1 MMPFLK
7 KLSKSITYSLLL
19 AFVML
24 TSILVFLATTTPGL
38 YLTVKLAHAFL
49 PGQLHIRQA
58 GGHISGRLTIGQ
70 LTYEDKGLLIEGQ
83 GVTLRCSLRQ
93 FLFHHRLTFKTLKA
107 KQVLIH
113 PEPTTQT
120 GPGSFALPEFPVAI
134 MATQA
139 RIDRLVI
146 GNPGG
151 DAVLKQVSL
160 KASLSNDNWQ
170 LSGVD
175 FNYQGHQWH
184 ITAKAKPRFPYP
196 LQARIELSAV
206 KPGQGLKGSLAMT
219 GDLTAYRWHGK
230 FQGLGTLEL
239 TGTLK
244 NGQQLDTRLQ
254 WQSLQWPPLPG
265 LTQLASA
272 KGQLLIRGTLPELTM
287 QVDTQLTAPLPSHLT
302 IKAHSTGGERLDA
315 KGVLTFPHHQV
326 QFSGGYD
333 TQRSPKIQGNL
344 TARSLAESAS
354 DLLIQHLK
362 ADASFMGNTLNSL
375 EATGS
380 LTAQY
385 NAEPLKL
392 TANYQHQGLNATLL
406 LANNRL
412 SLNGSPL
419 SNWQVKATLPN
430 PAVLHPALKDLTSTL
445 SLTAELNKADS
456 GRLVVT
462 MGEGHYQDPALQ
474 PLAFKGGELRAE
486 LTGHELKAKGQF
498 KIDAN
503 KNAAFKLT
511 LPQFQWAQLITRQQ
525 TLDSELTININSL
538 DFLKEVSSA
547 LSEPAGQ
554 LQAHLQASGPL
565 HRPIVKG
572 KLALSHGRVALP
584 KLGIHLDPIELTM
597 ETHEQRWV
605 IEGALFSNNQPL
617 HVKGQGQFAPHFT
630 GSLHFNGDHV
640 QVLNLDEYQ
649 MELSPKLTF
658 DFKPSSYALSGE
670 LLVPKASIKPH
681 TFDSSA
687 SLSSDVVFAGQKQPE
702 PNPLHIDSNV
712 RLDMGQDV
720 AIDIKGLKGY
730 LDGSLQLRQLPEGP
744 MRATGELTVRDGKY
758 HAYGQDLLIQQGQ
771 LIYTG
776 SLIDN
781 PDMKVRAI
789 RQFNNA
795 SASFAGSNRLF
806 DFNTENLQSYDFGS
820 KTTVGIEVSGHLNR
834 PKTQLFS
841 IPSNLSQADILS
853 MLLLGKPASQANK
866 SGGQL
871 LLAAISS
878 MNLDSG
884 SKGTQLLEQLKNNLG
899 FDVNVENNTEY
910 NRKTNE
916 STDTTSFVV
925 GKSLSNRLY
934 LSYNMGFSQGS
945 NNLLTLKYLLNK
957 FFSIQVS
964 ASLSGSSGVDLLY
977 THQKDSE

>member
-1 MMPFLK
+1 MMRFLK
-7 KLSKSITYSLLL
+7 KISKSIIYSLLL
-19 AFVML
+19 AFVLL

-58 GGHISGRLTIGQ
+58 SGHLSGRLTIGQ
-70 LTYEDKGLLIEGQ
+70 LTYEGKGLLIEGR
-83 GVTLRCSLRQ
+83 GVQIRCSLRQ
-93 FLFHHRLTFKTLKA
+93 LLFHHRLSFKNLQA
-107 KQVLIH
+107 KQVLIQ
-113 PEPTTQT
+113 PGPATQT
-120 GPGSFALPEFPVAI
+120 ASGAFGIPEFPLAI
-134 MATQA
+134 MAKQA
-139 RIDRLVI
+139 HIDRLVI
-146 GNPGG
+146 GNP
-151 DAVLKQVSL
+151 DSDSVLQQIHL
-160 KASLSNDNWQ
+160 EAFLSNDRWQ
-170 LSGVD
+170 LRRFD
-175 FNYQGHQWH
+175 FDYQGHQWH
-184 ITAKAKPRFPYP
+184 VTAKATPRFPYP
-196 LQARIELSAV
+196 LNARIELSPV
-206 KPGQGLKGSLAMT
+206 KPRQGLKGSLAMT
-219 GDLTAYRWHGK
+219 GNLTAYRWHGQ
-230 FQGLGTLEL
+230 FQGLSDLQL

-244 NGQQLDTRLQ
+244 NGQQLDTRLR
-254 WQSLQWPPLPG
+254 WQSLHWPFPG
-265 LTQLASA
+265 LSQPLTSA
-272 KGQLLIRGTLPELTM
+272 NGQLLIRGTLPELNM
-287 QVDTQLTAPLPSHLT
+287 QVDTQFTAPLPSHLT
-302 IKAHSTGGERLDA
+302 VKAHTTGGERLDA
-315 KGVLTFPHHQV
+315 KGVFTFPHHQL
-326 QFSGGYD
+326 QFTAGYD
-333 TQRSPKIQGNL
+333 KQRSPKIQGKL
-344 TARSLAESAS
+344 TAQSLAESAN

-362 ADASFMGNTLNSL
+362 AEASFNGDTVNTLA
-375 EATGS
+375 ATGW
-380 LTAQY
+380 LRAQY

-392 TANYQHQGLNATLL
+392 TANYQNQELKATLL
-406 LANNRL
+406 LANNSL
-412 SLNGSPL
+412 SLIGTPASH
-419 SNWQVKATLPN
+419 WQAKATLPN
-430 PAVLHPALKDLTSTL
+430 PALLHPALKDLTSTL
-445 SLTAELNKADS
+445 SLTAELNKTDS

-486 LTGHELKAKGQF
+486 LTPHELKAKGQF

-511 LPQFQWAQLITRQQ
+511 LPQFQWAQLLTGQQ
-525 TLDSELTININSL
+525 ILDSELTISINSL
-538 DFLKEVSSA
+538 AFLNEINSA

-554 LQAHLQASGPL
+554 LQAHLQARGPL

-572 KLALSHGRVALP
+572 KLTLSHGRVALP
-584 KLGIHLDPIELTM
+584 QWGIHLNPIDLTM
-597 ETHEQRWV
+597 ETHDQQWV

-617 HVKGQGQFAPHFT
+617 HVKGKGQFAPHFT

-712 RLDMGQDV
+712 RLDMGEDV

-730 LDGSLQLRQLPEGP
+730 LEGSLQLRQLPEGP

-916 STDTTSFVV
+916 TTDTTSFVV